1 MITLNVKNI
10 PLLPPVAPPGGG
22 PNVIPT
28 PTAIYVTCFYD
39 SIMNI
44 RSEGVEV
51 LL

>member
-1 MITLNVKNI
+1 MITLNIKNV
-10 PLLPPVAPPGGG
+10 PQLPAVPPPGGG

-28 PTAIYVTCFYD
+28 PTAIYITCFYD

>member
-1 MITLNVKNI
+1 MLTLNIKNTPSI
-10 PLLPPVAPPGGG
+10 VAAPNTPL
-22 PNVIPT
+22 
-28 PTAIYVTCFYD
+28 PTAIYITCFYD